1 MTDPGRNICLTLQ
14 CHPNTWKLTVQ
25 DSGTMIGD
33 AGQGW
38 LTCSLLCQVASI
50 KGWVCLLGACL
61 VSRPVSFWLTLSW
74 YLCVQAVVFSL
85 SIRPDR
91 RGHSGDIGYIFLDN
105 LRTT

>member
-1 MTDPGRNICLTLQ
+1 MQSSLPGGVN
-14 CHPNTWKLTVQ
+14 
-25 DSGTMIGD
+25 
-33 AGQGW
+33 QGVGVSAW
-38 LTCSLLCQVASI
+38 GLPCQPP
-50 KGWVCLLGACL
+50 CLLFSLFFSAYRG
-61 VSRPVSFWLTLSW
+61 LTLSW